1 MSDLSEFLQF
11 EDSAGL
17 RESYAQ
23 AMAAFA
29 VPEPMLMSEWMAEHF
44 YLSAESSYGESRW
57 TAWPFQPAIA
67 NTIGNDDIVEVDLKK
82 SARVGYTKLI
92 LAALGYF
99 AHHKRRNQALW
110 QPTDDDRDQ
119 FVKTELD
126 PMLRDVDVM
135 AEVMPHAVSRHKDN
149 TMVQKKFLGSML
161 HLLGGKAAKNYRR
174 ISIDCAF
181 LDEID
186 GFDRDIEKEGDPATL
201 AYKRVSGATFP
212 KFVVGS
218 TPTLRGFSLIED
230 RIALADKVFRYAI
243 PCPHCGGF
251 HPLLWGG
258 KDEPHGFKWDDRDP
272 ATVRHVCPH
281 CGGRIGQGDYLAV
294 AMQGRYQ
301 SDDGYTINH
310 AGEFFDPDGRA
321 IKPFRHIGF
330 DDVWTAYSP
339 NVSWESIVREF
350 LGAHEKFEAG
360 DSTKL
365 KAFTNLTR
373 GATWGGDV
381 ESTDASELQAR
392 AEPYPLG
399 IVPAGGLLLLAG
411 VDTQDN
417 RLEVGVWAY
426 GRGCEAWPVAH
437 QVFFGNP
444 AEDAVW
450 GELDDYLFNTEFPH
464 AVGGPLRIHAAA
476 IDSGGHN
483 THAVYEFARIHK
495 HRRVFAT
502 KGRSGTEKAIK
513 DGGSAV
519 DIDWRGRK
527 RKAGVILWQVGT
539 NHAKDLLHNRLAIQR
554 PGSPGYVHFSKDL
567 SDEWFAQ
574 FTAEVRASKTTATGT
589 QSRWTPIRRRNEV
602 LDCAVGV
609 VWLEQHFEYHRK
621 SDKWW
626 DELESRVQPVV
637 RDLFAA
643 APDAPAPP
651 PKSRQPSAGISVSTV
666 MAARK

>member
-1 MSDLSEFLQF
+1 MSDLSEFLKF
-11 EDSAGL
+11 EDAAGL
-17 RESYAQ
+17 RDAYAQ

-29 VPEPMLMSEWMAEHF
+29 VPEPMLLSEWMAEHF

-57 TAWPFQPAIA
+57 EAWPFQLAIA
-67 NTIGNDDIVEVDLKK
+67 NCMGHDDIVETDMMK
-82 SARVGYTKLI
+82 SARVGATKI
-92 LAALGYF
+92 LLADVCYN

-126 PMLRDVDVM
+126 PVLRDIEVM
-135 AEVMPHAVSRHKDN
+135 REVMPHAVSRHKDN
-149 TMVQKKFLGSML
+149 TMQQKKFLGSML
-161 HLLGGKAAKNYRR
+161 HTLGGKAAKNYRR
-174 ISIDCAF
+174 ISIDTGNV
-181 LDEID
+181 DEID
-186 GFDRDIEKEGDPATL
+186 GFDRDIEKEGDPRYL
-201 AYKRVSGATFP
+201 VFKRVSGATFP
-212 KFVVGS
+212 KLNIAS

-230 RIALADKVFRYAI
+230 SVALAEKVFRFHI

-251 HPLLWGG
+251 HPILWGG
-258 KDEPHGFKWDDRDP
+258 KDEPHGFKWDDREP

-281 CGGRIGQGDYLAV
+281 CGGTIKQGDYLAV

-301 SDDGYTINH
+301 SDDGYIITH
-310 AGEFFDPDGRA
+310 RAEFFDPDGNA
-321 IKPFRHIGF
+321 IKPFRHIAF
-330 DDVWTAYSP
+330 VDVWTALAP

-350 LGAHEKFEAG
+350 LGAIEKFEAG

-365 KAFTNLTR
+365 KAFTNLTLGR
-373 GATWGGDV
+373 TWGGDV

-554 PGSPGYVHFSKDL
+554 PGPGYVHFSSEL

-574 FTAEVRASKTTATGT
+574 YTSEVRASRETATGT
-589 QSRWTPIRRRNEV
+589 QSRWTKIRRRNEV

-643 APDAPAPP
+643 PPDAPAPP